1 MGYAAVRFT
10 VALLVLTPVPLTEFS
25 GDTMSDAN
33 TVTTWPNVEGMD
45 ALAELA
51 LNLHWSWNHASDDIW
66 ESLDAELWLTTQN
79 PWLILRTVSKEK
91 IKSLLAAP
99 DFRQR
104 VQDLLRQNHESAD
117 TWFQQKHPGTAL
129 SSVAYFSMEFM
140 LSEALPIYSGG
151 LGNVAGDQMK
161 SASDLGVPVVGIG
174 LLYGLGYFRQAFDLD
189 GNQQALYPVN
199 DPGQLPIRPLRE
211 ANGEWLRLQIQLPES
226 KIWLRCWVVSIGRTK
241 LYLLD
246 TNDFANSAAHRGI
259 SSELYGGDAEMR
271 LKQEL
276 VLGIG
281 GWRLLRALGLHP
293 EVCHLNEGH
302 AAFAVL
308 ERARSYMEDHKISF
322 DLALTATRSG
332 NLFTTHTA
340 VAAGFDRFEP
350 ELMRKY
356 LRHYAEDE
364 LGIPMEDLLA
374 LGRQNAGD
382 RLEPFNMAYLAVRG
396 SGQINGVS
404 KLHGQVSRHIF
415 QPLFPRWP
423 EHEVPIGSVTNGI
436 HVPTWDS
443 VEADALW
450 TNACGKMRWRGDG
463 PQKEDIQRVT
473 DEQFWEM
480 RTLQRKRLVERVR
493 RRYAHQLASEF
504 LPSQDLSK
512 VLDEHVLTV
521 GFARRFATYKRPNLL
536 LHDPE
541 RLIRLLCDPERPVQL
556 ILAGKAH
563 PQDLPGQALIKKWND
578 FIQRPEVKGHIVFLS
593 DYDMQMAQELVQGID
608 LWINTPRRPW
618 EACGTSGMK
627 VLVNGG
633 LNFSELD
640 GWWAEAY
647 SPLVGWAIGDG
658 LEHGDD
664 PARDALEAEAMYTLL
679 EREVVPEFYQRDE
692 DGMPS
697 KWVGRIR
704 ESVCR
709 LTPEFSV
716 GRTLRDYT
724 KHHYLPAAAGYAQRA
739 AKENA
744 LGAELLAW
752 QQTNA
757 RQWNTVRFGTV
768 SVETH
773 DNLHVFRV
781 QVLPGDL
788 PLDDLRVE
796 LYAEPLREGESA
808 VHAMTATGKG
818 ADAKGIV
825 TYSAQVAASRA
836 ASDYTPRVVPYHP
849 SVSVPLE
856 ASQILW
862 QR

>member
-1 MGYAAVRFT
+1 
-10 VALLVLTPVPLTEFS
+10 
-25 GDTMSDAN
+25 MSDAS

-51 LNLHWSWNHASDDIW
+51 LNLHWSWNHASDEIW
-66 ESLDAELWLTTQN
+66 ESLDSELWQTTQN

-99 DFRQR
+99 EFRQR
-104 VQDLLRQNHESAD
+104 IQELLLQNHESAD
-117 TWFQQKHPGTAL
+117 TWFQQKHPGAAL

-161 SASDLGVPVVGIG
+161 AASDLGVPVVGIG
-174 LLYGLGYFRQAFDLD
+174 LLYGQGYFRQAFDLD

-199 DPGQLPIRPLRE
+199 DPGQLPIRPLRQ

-271 LKQEL
+271 LKQEI

-281 GWRLLRALGLHP
+281 GWRLLRALGLQP

-322 DLALTATRSG
+322 DLAMTVTRSG

-364 LGIPMEDLLA
+364 LGIPLEDLLA
-374 LGRQNAGD
+374 MGRQNAGD

-423 EHEVPIGSVTNGI
+423 EREVPIGSVTNGI

-443 VEADALW
+443 AQADALW
-450 TNACGKMRWRGDG
+450 TNLCGKKRWRGDG
-463 PQKEDIQRVT
+463 SQTAGIHQTT
-473 DEQFWEM
+473 DEQLWQM
-480 RTLQRKRLVERVR
+480 RSLQRKHLIGRVR
-493 RRYAHQLASEF
+493 RRYAHQLGSENGA
-504 LPSQDLSK
+504 SQDLSN
-512 VLDEHVLTV
+512 LLHEGVLTV

-658 LEHGDD
+658 REHGDD

-679 EREVVPEFYQRDE
+679 EREVVPEFYQKDE
-692 DGMPS
+692 HGMPT

-704 ESVCR
+704 ESMCR

-724 KHHYLPAAAGYAQRA
+724 QDHYLPAASGYAQRA
-739 AKENA
+739 QKESA

-752 QQTNA
+752 QQTIA
-757 RQWNTVRFGTV
+757 RQWKTVRFGAV

-773 DNLHVFRV
+773 DNLHIFRV
-781 QVLPGDL
+781 QVSPGDL
-788 PLDDLRVE
+788 PLDDFRVE
-796 LYAEPLREGESA
+796 LYAEPLRKGESA
-808 VHAMTATGKG
+808 AHAMTACEKG
-818 ADAKGIV
+818 ADAKGMV

-836 ASDYTPRVVPYHP
+836 ASDYTPRIVPYHP
-849 SVSVPLE
+849 GVSVPLE
-856 ASQILW
+856 ASQMLW
-862 QR
+862 QH